1 MGKIDHKKL
10 RNELS
15 KRTERYAESVRELYD
30 VALADIS
37 KILSDIDYDQ
47 SEPFSFESYGKFN
60 KVDEIMTKLEQNVQ
74 SVVDSAILNEFRQA
88 YSDCDKVIAEA
99 IGENVSRNIMKA
111 FAPKIASNVA
121 SKTFA
126 KEIAKGNITAS
137 QRVWNG
143 AVLGQMETAV
153 QESLFEG
160 TSARRMAT
168 KLQQFLADPDSC
180 FRRFRISTGVDADGK
195 NAYGR
200 KWKKR
205 VRHSDGSITWKD
217 ADPKDYPTGQGIYHS
232 SYKNAFRYARTTT
245 NIAYRTADYN
255 RYQELAFIIG
265 IEIRLSNNP
274 AHISDICD
282 ELKGKY
288 PKDFKWTG
296 WHPNCMCYQVPILAK
311 QADLDKMV
319 GSILDGEDP
328 ENVEVDNKIEDMP
341 ENFVEW
347 LKSNKSRFELADK
360 NSTLPYFLRDN
371 RKRVES
377 ILEEVNTEQWIV
389 ISQTYNIVTKGSLQS
404 TDSKLFESFKSN
416 PISDFNIL
424 HFESDFEK
432 IISEYNDK
440 IISKRLTFSERD
452 ISFIYKT
459 KRGIVIDRSFMI
471 NSSGEKEVRHEL
483 FTLPKELQRKRLSKK
498 IFAKLYDG
506 YKKAN
511 IDIISV
517 YANIDQG
524 GYTWA
529 RYGFTF
535 WQGKKFLLSLIK
547 SSAKDKKIDCKEAV
561 EIINKWYEKNRETD
575 PFPMNLLTGY
585 EWSKLLLRDI
595 GWGGKLNTDDIV
607 QMNIFKDYLTSK

>member
-1 MGKIDHKKL
+1 MSELNPKKL
-10 RNELS
+10 QKELIARMES
-15 KRTERYAESVRELYD
+15 YAKVMANLYD
-30 VALADIS
+30 KALLDIS
-37 KILSDIDYDQ
+37 KIFSTIDYNPNV
-47 SEPFSFESYGKFN
+47 PFSFSDYGKFDQVN
-60 KVDEIMTKLEQNVQ
+60 KIMTTLENDIQKI
-74 SVVDSAILNEFRQA
+74 VDNSIVNEYKSAYA
-88 YSDCDKVIAEA
+88 DCNTLLSETLGNNIP
-99 IGENVSRNIMKA
+99 ENVMKA
-111 FAPKIASNVA
+111 FAPKLTSGIAANM
-121 SKTFA
+121 FA
-126 KEIAKGNITAS
+126 KEISKSNITAS

-153 QESLFEG
+153 QEALSEG
-160 TSARRMAT
+160 MPAKRMAT
-168 KLQQFLADPDSC
+168 LLQKYLVEPDSC
-180 FRRFRISTGVDADGK
+180 FRRFRIKTGVDADGK
-195 NAYGR
+195 SSYGR

-205 VRHSDGSITWKD
+205 TRHSNGKETWSD
-217 ADPKDYPTGQGIYHS
+217 ADPRDFPVGQGIYHS

-245 NIAYRTADYN
+245 NIAYRTADYQ
-255 RYQELAFIIG
+255 RYQDFAFVIG

-274 AHISDICD
+274 AHVRDICD

-296 WHPNCMCYQVPILAK
+296 WHPNCMCHQIPILAK
-311 QADLDKMV
+311 KEETDEMV
-319 GSILDGEDP
+319 DAILSGEDP

-459 KRGIVIDRSFMI
+459 KKGIVIDRSFMI
-471 NSSGEKEVRHEL
+471 NSYGEKEVRHEL

>member
-1 MGKIDHKKL
+1 MSELNPKKL
-10 RNELS
+10 QKELVA
-15 KRTERYAESVRELYD
+15 RMESYTKAMANLYD
-30 VALADIS
+30 KALLDIS
-37 KILSDIDYDQ
+37 KIFSTIDYNPNV
-47 SEPFSFESYGKFN
+47 PFSFSDYGKFDQVN
-60 KVDEIMTKLEQNVQ
+60 KIMTTLENDIQKI
-74 SVVDSAILNEFRQA
+74 VDNSIVNEYKSAYA
-88 YSDCDKVIAEA
+88 DCDTLLSETLGNNIP
-99 IGENVSRNIMKA
+99 ENVMKA
-111 FAPKIASNVA
+111 FAPKLTSGIAANM
-121 SKTFA
+121 FA
-126 KEIAKGNITAS
+126 KEISKSNITAS

-153 QESLFEG
+153 QEALSEG
-160 TSARRMAT
+160 MPAKRMAT
-168 KLQQFLADPDSC
+168 LLQKYLVEPDSC
-180 FRRFRISTGVDADGK
+180 FRRFRIKTGMDADGK
-195 NAYGR
+195 SSYGR

-205 VRHSDGSITWKD
+205 TRHSDGKETWND
-217 ADPKDYPTGQGIYHS
+217 ADPRNFPVGQGIYHS

-245 NIAYRTADYN
+245 NIAYRTADYQ
-255 RYQELAFIIG
+255 RYQDFAFVIG

-274 AHISDICD
+274 AHVRDICD

-296 WHPNCMCYQVPILAK
+296 WHPNCMCHQIPILAK
-311 QADLDKMV
+311 KEETDEMV
-319 GSILDGEDP
+319 DAILSGDSP
-328 ENVEVDNKIEDMP
+328 ENVEVDNRIEEMP
-341 ENFVEW
+341 KNFVAW

>member
-1 MGKIDHKKL
+1 
-10 RNELS
+10 
-15 KRTERYAESVRELYD
+15 
-30 VALADIS
+30 
-37 KILSDIDYDQ
+37 
-47 SEPFSFESYGKFN
+47 
-60 KVDEIMTKLEQNVQ
+60 
-74 SVVDSAILNEFRQA
+74 
-88 YSDCDKVIAEA
+88 
-99 IGENVSRNIMKA
+99 MKA

-217 ADPKDYPTGQGIYHS
+217 ADPKDYPIGQGIYHS

-319 GSILDGEDP
+319 DSILDGEDP

-459 KRGIVIDRSFMI
+459 KKGIVIDRSFMI
-471 NSSGEKEVRHEL
+471 NSYGEKEVRHEL

-529 RYGFTF
+529 KYGFTF